1 MKPSSNT
8 NRSMSNTPNK
18 YKIPNRVESYFSRYK
33 ELIITTIICLFLTG
47 IYDSINTQ
55 TAEIKKWYQ
64 LMVNLQ
70 AEQRI
75 QTVDLEALKESL
87 DQHLNSSILRFNQQ
101 ESRIRTL
108 EYEIIPYKQRTEPLH
123 D

>member
-1 MKPSSNT
+1 
-8 NRSMSNTPNK
+8 MSDTSTK
-18 YKIPNRVESYFSRYK
+18 YKIPNRLESYFIRYK

-87 DQHLNSSILRFNQQ
+87 DQHLNSSALRFNQQ
-101 ESRIRTL
+101 DSRIRTL